1 MRLTRVR
8 EAAMC
13 PAEIRIVG
21 QGLAGTLL
29 AWACEMAGIRFH
41 LIDPGHSAA
50 ASRVGAGIINP
61 ITGQRLVKSW
71 RVDELLAPAES
82 MYRAIEKE
90 LGVPLLRR
98 LRVRRELRTERER
111 QIFAA
116 KRESGELAPYL
127 RALPGRDDVFFIE
140 PAFHVDLP
148 RLVQASRERWRC
160 GGVLQERAATPDEL
174 SGTEIPTIA
183 CLGAGEVPLR
193 RLALERVKGEL
204 LHLEPEPRA
213 PDAAS
218 AARSTE
224 IRNDGHWL
232 LPLPDGA
239 WAVGATYDR
248 VATDLEPSR
257 VAGEVL
263 MASAHRLWGE
273 ERPRMRAALAGWRT
287 SALDLRPVAGWLP
300 GRPAQG
306 LCNGLGSKG
315 ALLGPWL
322 ARQWVQHLCEGRAFD
337 PAVAPD
343 RATLQL

>member
-1 MRLTRVR
+1 MR
-8 EAAMC
+8 

-29 AWACEMAGIRFH
+29 AWACEAAGIRFH
-41 LIDPGHSAA
+41 LIDPGHTAA

-82 MYRAIEKE
+82 MYRAIERE
-90 LGVPLLRR
+90 LGVPLIRR

-116 KRESGELAPYL
+116 KCATGELDPYL
-127 RALPGRDDVFFIE
+127 QRLPGREDVFLIE

-148 RLVQASRERWRC
+148 RLVQASRERWRR
-160 GGVLQERAATPDEL
+160 GGVLHERVATTNEL
-174 SGTEIPTIA
+174 SGTEIPTVA

-204 LHLEPEPRA
+204 LHLHPEPPG

-218 AARSTE
+218 APSPEE

-232 LPLPDGA
+232 LPLPEGA

-257 VAGEVL
+257 ASAEVL
-263 MASAHRLWGE
+263 IASARRLRGGKE
-273 ERPRMRAALAGWRT
+273 PRVRTALAGWRT

-300 GRPAQG
+300 GRPGQG
-306 LCNGLGSKG
+306 VCNGLGSKG

-322 ARQWVQHLCEGRAFD
+322 AQQWVQHLRDSRAFD

>member
-1 MRLTRVR
+1 MR
-8 EAAMC
+8 

-29 AWACEMAGIRFH
+29 AWACEAAGIQFH
-41 LIDPGHSAA
+41 LIDPGHTTA

-71 RVDELLAPAES
+71 RVDELLVPAEAT
-82 MYRAIEKE
+82 YRAIEKE
-90 LGVPLLRR
+90 LGTPLIRR

-116 KRESGELAPYL
+116 KCATGELEPYL
-127 RALPGRDDVFFIE
+127 KLIPGREDGFLIE

-148 RLVQASRERWRC
+148 RLVQASRERWR
-160 GGVLQERAATPDEL
+160 GRGVLRERLATPEEL
-174 SGTEIPTIA
+174 SGREMPTVA
-183 CLGAGEVPLR
+183 CLGAGEVPVR

-204 LHLEPEPRA
+204 LHLEPEPL
-213 PDAAS
+213 AS
-218 AARSTE
+218 GADSMARGGE

-248 VATDLEPSR
+248 AAMDLEPSR
-257 VAGEVL
+257 MSRDL
-263 MASAHRLWGE
+263 LLASARRLGDGGE
-273 ERPRMRAALAGWRT
+273 PRLRAALAGWRT
-287 SALDLRPVAGWLP
+287 SASDLRPVAGWLP
-300 GRPAQG
+300 GRPSQG
-306 LCNGLGSKG
+306 VCNGLGSKG

-322 ARQWVQHLCEGRAFD
+322 AQQWVQHLCDGRAFD
-337 PAVAPD
+337 PSVVPERAAV
-343 RATLQL
+343 QL

>member
-1 MRLTRVR
+1 MR
-8 EAAMC
+8 

-29 AWACEMAGIRFH
+29 AWACEAAGIRFH
-41 LIDPGHSAA
+41 LIDPGHAVA

-71 RVDELLAPAES
+71 RVDELLAPAEAT
-82 MYRAIEKE
+82 YRAIETE
-90 LGVPLLRR
+90 LGVPLIRR

-116 KRESGELAPYL
+116 KRATGELEPYL
-127 RALPGRDDVFFIE
+127 QLLPGRDDVFLIA

-148 RLVQASRERWRC
+148 RLVQASRERWRRC
-160 GGVLQERAATPDEL
+160 GVLRERSATPEEL
-174 SGTEIPTIA
+174 SDREMPTVA

-204 LHLEPEPRA
+204 LHLEPEP
-213 PDAAS
+213 PGPGAAS
-218 AARSTE
+218 AVQREE

-248 VATDLEPSR
+248 AAMDLEPSPR
-257 VAGEVL
+257 SREL
-263 MASAHRLWGE
+263 LLASARRLGE
-273 ERPRMRAALAGWRT
+273 RAEPRLRAALAGWRT
-287 SALDLRPVAGWLP
+287 SASDLRPVAGWLP
-300 GRPAQG
+300 GRPGQG
-306 LCNGLGSKG
+306 VCNGLGSKG

-322 ARQWVQHLCEGRAFD
+322 AQQWVQHLRDGRAFD
-337 PAVAPD
+337 PSVVPE
-343 RATLQL
+343 RAALQL